1 MIIIIK
7 ILVVYALSLSAYYTY
22 NESKKKL
29 KLFKKLRREKII
41 LKWGVYAFI
50 SFASTLT
57 TLVYIYYIFI
67 K

>member
-1 MIIIIK
+1 MIIIK
-7 ILVVYALSLSAYYTY
+7 ILVVYALILSAYYTH
-22 NESKKKL
+22 NESKNKL
-29 KLFKKLRREKII
+29 KSFKKLRREKII

-57 TLVYIYYIFI
+57 ALVYVYYIFI